1 MRRFAALLVALMPL
15 PSLLSGCEDG
25 PNQTYSPAPNGAPGA
40 WNGPPGAGG
49 LGDGGAFVGN
59 GTEAYDASWGG
70 TNANDLCT
78 PAQQTKIW
86 NGLFQEPVLIP
97 GLAGG
102 IDMAGG
108 PNGDGASGYVPGM
121 PFNYDPTKET
131 WTGATVEQAEKIL
144 CTGTADVIY
153 YGLTNT
159 LGWGNGCA
167 AGLCELSVLYNT
179 NSRIIT
185 DLLFQYGYIGTLSAK
200 SKDGKTTYSLPF
212 QNVPLAVT
220 TSSGTVS
227 ETLNWSDSTTM
238 NPLVNGM
245 YDALRATYEPTFPAD
260 NPQMDPAGYGN
271 DVTTPGCI
279 AAGHCV
285 VGNNLSQGGYWF
297 FTSLN
302 LAMFV
307 NSTIGSQ
314 AVASTFTLV
323 DLGVL
328 KLLPFSNGSTMMKL
342 DTMGIGSTTTVN
354 NIAGSG
360 KTCVYQIGMT
370 FKDFDSN
377 CLEPLPAGDPNN
389 TIAKN
394 KLFGAMAHSDEAYE
408 FDINGIDP
416 QFVATLAPTAVISD
430 AQRPGPTDT
439 AYELNVDQYELGT
452 LANDW
457 VNNDSLS
464 ATATQDL
471 HGLGLITLEWAN
483 LLQHYM
489 QTLTGVT
496 TELGDPRC
504 LAPNSASAP
513 AGGAKCSG
521 LEGIETTAPNALLA
535 GACTSAKCQNPNQM
549 QVNALGYAAVTGTAG
564 GPYLATGLKPGTWY
578 AIVCN
583 DAGGLDST
591 GTPVG
596 YGNCEGGPFGYQGQA
611 NYYFDTLQDAVLS
624 SYPTG
629 TLLTQLP
636 TTLASRRFFF
646 QQWILA
652 VIKYL
657 QTADN
662 PSATLAT
669 IDANVVDANNLFFDS
684 AGGGFET
691 AEYVF
696 RNDSNSAMQDPTDLE
711 ITTNLTT
718 AVINNFDFQR
728 YNFRG
733 EKALYTAMRTTP
745 TDWPGYEPLYV
756 TNIVGSPV
764 LQSTYGTYACA
775 INKDPLNAACGYSAT
790 TGAPALVG
798 PVDALGNEIMAPY
811 SAAFGH
817 SVLGIAAYGQSP
829 SPSAMTISPDGY
841 ELISSAMVT
850 LPIWSN
856 PFDPTTATPQDKTIS
871 VLLPYLPRGAGVG
884 FPVTIDG
891 SRDKFYNTY
900 NVDFSGTSVDGN
912 LDYEYTPVAGGDGGT
927 SNNILVVR
935 AFETQNYIG
944 MVFPCEQTD
953 PVTGQPDVLSV
964 RMYANEADIL
974 SWIAKYPGSIAACN
988 IQIKYS
994 IYGNYADYI
1003 SFLQNGVRLGLN
1015 PGFGGSVVSDVTLF
1029 DPNVVASLGQ

>member
-1 MRRFAALLVALMPL
+1 MRRFAALLVALLPL
-15 PSLLSGCEDG
+15 PSLVSGCEDG
-25 PNQTYSPAPNGAPGA
+25 PNQTFSPAPNGAPGA

-78 PAQQTKIW
+78 AAQEKQIW
-86 NGLFQEPVLIP
+86 TGLFQEDVLIP

-108 PNGDGASGYVPGM
+108 PKGDGASGYVPGQ
-121 PFNYDPTKET
+121 PFVYDPTKET

-144 CTGTADVIY
+144 CQGTADSIY

-159 LGWGNGCA
+159 LGWGNGCPS
-167 AGLCELSVLYNT
+167 CELSVLYNV

-185 DLLFQYGYIGTLSAK
+185 DLLFQYGYTGTLKAK

-212 QNVPLAVT
+212 TNVPLAVT

-227 ETLNWSDSTTM
+227 ETLNWSDATTM

-245 YDALRATYEPTFPAD
+245 YDALRNSYEPTFPAD
-260 NPQMDPAGYGN
+260 NPSNDPAGYGN

-285 VGNNLSQGGYWF
+285 IGNNLSQGGYWF

-328 KLLPFSNGSTMMKL
+328 KLLPFSNGSTLMKL
-342 DTMGIGSTTTVN
+342 DTAGEGPTTTVL

-360 KTCVYQIGMT
+360 KTCKYHLGQT
-370 FKDFDSN
+370 FGDFDSN

-394 KLFGAMAHSDEAYE
+394 KLFGAMGHSDEAYQ

-416 QFVATLAPTAVISD
+416 QFVATLDPKLVIGD
-430 AQRPGPTDT
+430 AQRPTNADI

-457 VNNDSLS
+457 VNNDSTS
-464 ATATQDL
+464 MTATQDL

-483 LLQHYM
+483 LVQHYM
-489 QTLTGVT
+489 QTATLNGVPGYNVN

-504 LAPNSASAP
+504 LAPNSANAP
-513 AGGAKCSG
+513 AAGAHCSG

-535 GACTSAKCQNPNQM
+535 GACTGPLCKAPNQM
-549 QVNALGYAAVTGTAG
+549 QVNALGYAAITGTGG

-578 AIVCN
+578 AVVCN
-583 DAGGLDST
+583 DAGGLDTS
-591 GTPVG
+591 GNPVG
-596 YGNCEGGPFGYQGQA
+596 YANCEGGPFGYNGQA

-624 SYPTG
+624 SYPAG
-629 TLLTQLP
+629 TLLSQLP
-636 TTLASRRFFF
+636 TQLASRRFFF

-662 PSATLAT
+662 PNATLAT
-669 IDANVVDANNLFFDS
+669 IDANVIDPNQLFFDS

-691 AEYVF
+691 GEYVF
-696 RNDSNSAMQDPTDLE
+696 RNTSNSAMQDPTALE

-718 AVINNFDFQR
+718 SVINNFDFQR

-733 EKALYTAMRTTP
+733 EQLLYNALRTTP
-745 TDWPGYEPLYV
+745 SDWPGYEPLYV

-775 INKDPLNAACGYSAT
+775 INTDPTKCAGALGPT
-790 TGAPALVG
+790 DPTGA
-798 PVDALGNEIMAPY
+798 EIMAPY
-811 SAAFGH
+811 APAFGA
-817 SVLGIAAYGQSP
+817 SVLNIAAYGSA
-829 SPSAMTISPDGY
+829 PSASAITISPDGF
-841 ELISSAMVT
+841 ELLQSAMVT
-850 LPIWSN
+850 LPLWSN
-856 PFDPTTATPQDKTIS
+856 PYDPTTATPQDKTIS
-871 VLLPYLPRGAGVG
+871 RLLPYLPKGAGVG

-900 NVDFSGTSVDGN
+900 NVDFSGATVDGN
-912 LDYEYTPVAGGDGGT
+912 LDYEYTGVTGADGGT
-927 SNNILVVR
+927 SNILVVR

-944 MVFPCEQTD
+944 LVFPCA
-953 PVTGQPDVLSV
+953 QPGAAGTDVLAV
-964 RMYANEADIL
+964 RMYANAADIL
-974 SWIAKYPGSIAACN
+974 GWIASHPGAVSACN

-994 IYGNYADYI
+994 IYGNYPDYI

-1015 PGFGGSVVSDVTLF
+1015 PGFGGAVVSDVTLF